1 MVTQGPWAFAGAG
14 PTQSNAAASVIRFPN
29 TNLTSGN
36 HLELTHESEH
46 LIPIGDLVLR
56 RQNPWTE
63 LYDPGRVRSGAAV
76 EWVKENLNV
85 ALQYTH
91 WLTKGDVA
99 SIDQI
104 TPNNGAV
111 IVESGRKIAVYRDE
125 RGTVHRRSA
134 VCPHLGCIVAWNPAA
149 STWDCPCHG
158 SRFDKFG
165 AVINGPS
172 PRDLDNA

>member
-1 MVTQGPWAFAGAG
+1 M
-14 PTQSNAAASVIRFPN
+14 
-29 TNLTSGN
+29 
-36 HLELTHESEH
+36 
-46 LIPIGDLVLR
+46 LIADLILR
-56 RQNPWTE
+56 RQNPWIE
-63 LYDPGRVRSGAAV
+63 LYDPGRVRTGAAV

-158 SRFDKFG
+158 SRFDKLG

-172 PRDLDNA
+172 PRNLDEA